1 MKIPNKKE
9 LQQIAY
15 NYSSDIDSQD
25 FMNLYKSCT
34 ARPFFFLVIDTALVS
49 DNYSCFRKNLL
60 VRI

>member
-9 LQQIAY
+9 IQQIAY

-34 ARPFFFLVIDTALVS
+34 ARPFFFLG
-49 DNYSCFRKNLL
+49 Y
-60 VRI
+60 